1 MSLVHLGEPDGELER
16 TDAPLDMTSAE
27 INMQIAT
34 AKRYPRS
41 LSRFRTS
48 LIAQATL
55 TEKIAGACVYALPRA
70 GKKIEGPSVRLA
82 EMILAAYGNCRAG
95 ARIVA
100 ELDNFVVAQGVF
112 LDLEHNAAVTMEVS
126 RRIVDKNGKRFDVDM
141 IGVTGAAACSIALR
155 NAIFR
160 AVPRALWWDAYL
172 AACSTITGGRTTLA
186 DKRKAALEAFRPF
199 GVTENQIYAAL
210 GVVGAQ
216 DIGPEQLV
224 TLAGFLTAITEEQR
238 DPEELFPRAETKAS
252 RAPAAPPA
260 ANKHTETPRKAAKA
274 GEGAVLPHGAPAGA
288 GGTPPAPSPPDAL
301 LGAIADTL
309 LDARTLK
316 DVTAV
321 SNMFIDDIA
330 RADEALQEAIADML
344 DAKRASLETH
354 P

>member
-1 MSLVHLGEPDGELER
+1 MSLVNLGDEQDAR
-16 TDAPLDMTSAE
+16 VDAPLDMTSAE

-41 LSRFRTS
+41 LTRFRTA
-48 LIAQATL
+48 LIAQATM
-55 TEKIAGACVYALPRA
+55 TEKIAGACVYAMPRA

-126 RRIVDKNGKRFDVDM
+126 RRIVDKNGRRFDVDM

-199 GVTENQIYAAL
+199 GVTEQQIYAAL
-210 GVVGAQ
+210 EVAGPQ

-224 TLAGFLTAITEEQR
+224 TLAGFLTAINEEQR

-252 RAPAAPPA
+252 RAPPPEV
-260 ANKHTETPRKAAKA
+260 KKITETPQKAAKA
-274 GEGAVLPHGAPAGA
+274 GEGAGLPRGATGA
-288 GGTPPAPSPPDAL
+288 VGAAPPASSPSVLVSGIANAL
-301 LGAIADTL
+301 I
-309 LDARTLK
+309 DARTAK
-316 DVTAV
+316 DVEAV
-321 SNMFIDDIA
+321 SALFIDEIAAASAGDQEAAAALFDGA
-330 RADEALQEAIADML
+330 RAAIKA
-344 DAKRASLETH
+344 RTEE
-354 P
+354 

>member
-1 MSLVHLGEPDGELER
+1 MSLVNLGNEQDAR
-16 TDAPLDMTSAE
+16 VDAPLDMTSAE

-41 LSRFRTS
+41 LTRFRTA
-48 LIAQATL
+48 LIAQATM
-55 TEKIAGACVYALPRA
+55 TEKIAGACIYAMPRA

-112 LDLEHNAAVTMEVS
+112 VDLENNAAVTMEVS
-126 RRIVDKNGKRFDVDM
+126 RRITNKNGQRFDVDM

-160 AVPRALWWDAYL
+160 AVPRALWYDAYL

-199 GVTENQIYAAL
+199 GVTEQQIYAAL
-210 GVVGAQ
+210 EVAGPQ

-224 TLAGFLTAITEEQR
+224 TLAGFLTAINEEQR
-238 DPEELFPRAETKAS
+238 DPEELFPRPETKAS
-252 RAPAAPPA
+252 RAPPPEV
-260 ANKHTETPRKAAKA
+260 KKITETPQKAAKA
-274 GEGAVLPHGAPAGA
+274 GEGAGLPRGATGA
-288 GGTPPAPSPPDAL
+288 VGAAPPASSPRISTLIAGIANAL
-301 LGAIADTL
+301 I
-309 LDARTLK
+309 DARTAK
-316 DVTAV
+316 DVAAV
-321 SNMFIDDIA
+321 SALFIDEIAAASAEDQEAAAALFDGA
-330 RADEALQEAIADML
+330 RASIRE
-344 DAKRASLETH
+344 RG
-354 P
+354 